1 MTPLTSL
8 NPRRG
13 LPWVQNAIFFSLT
26 AMEMAWFAP
35 LVMIF
40 LPGTWRTP
48 PILYLLGLWAVM
60 LGMMVIAHFLE
71 QRDIASPAFELI
83 VAGLLL
89 FLGLLAIRLFVYTDE
104 PVTSLAWLGK
114 MFSPGNALVEIGV
127 ILGSLAFLWWRAVTF
142 LQRDI
147 TFFVIGYD
155 FRKGVLALLL
165 TTAIFR
171 YISHQSAL
179 LFVYVFFFFGLLAV
193 SLGRAEEKARTTGDG
208 RAPIQRVW
216 LGIIGL
222 SVAAVMGLSWLFGQI
237 WSLEGFRA
245 LWRALTPVL
254 GWTAP
259 YLEAGMLFFLRLL
272 NPLLEWLVN
281 LLKSAVGGKG
291 GEEVI
296 NNLTKNIP
304 GADQL
309 MGQEEAVATSPS
321 WLELFFRYVLP
332 IAIGLIVL
340 LVLVLWLVKRR
351 QSRKL
356 TTIDE
361 EHTRVE
367 SLEGKGLMDA
377 LRRGFG
383 RIKDLAGLV
392 GQFGV
397 GKGFYAAVSIRNIYA
412 NLQKLAAERGYP
424 RDPAWTPNDYLPVLK
439 QAFPGQDAALQHIT
453 DVYNAY
459 EYGHVSTDPAE
470 MEKLKEAWEA
480 IRSQPP
486 HANASPPDV
495 TN

>member
-1 MTPLTSL
+1 MTPLTAL

-40 LPGTWRTP
+40 LPGSWRTP

-60 LGMMVIAHFLE
+60 AGMMVIAHFLE

-89 FLGLLAIRLFVYTDE
+89 VLGLLAIRIFVYSDE
-104 PVTSLAWLGK
+104 PATSIAWLGRLL
-114 MFSPGNALVEIGV
+114 SPGDDLLKIAV
-127 ILGSLAFLWWRAVTF
+127 ILGTLAFLWWRAVTF
-142 LQRDI
+142 LQREI

-171 YISHQSAL
+171 YVSHQSAL

-193 SLGRAEEKARTTGDG
+193 ALGRAEEKARTTGDG

-216 LGIIGL
+216 LGIVGV
-222 SVAAVMGLSWLFGQI
+222 SVATVMLLSWLFGQI
-237 WSLEGFRA
+237 WSLDGFRA
-245 LWRALTPVL
+245 LWRALTPVV

-259 YLEAGMLFFLRLL
+259 YIEAGMLFFLRLL
-272 NPLLEWLVN
+272 NPLLEWFVN
-281 LLKSAVGGKG
+281 LIKSAVGGKG
-291 GEEVI
+291 GEDVI
-296 NNLTKNIP
+296 NNLTKNMP
-304 GADQL
+304 GADKV
-309 MGQEEAVATSPS
+309 MGGGEVVSTTPG
-321 WLELFFRYVLP
+321 WLEFFVRYVLP
-332 IAIGLIVL
+332 VTIALVVL

-351 QSRKL
+351 QSSKL

-367 SLEGKGLMDA
+367 SLEGQGLMDA

-383 RIKDLAGLV
+383 RVKDLAGLV

-397 GKGFYAAVSIRNIYA
+397 GKGFYAAVSIRHIYA

-424 RDPAWTPNDYLPVLK
+424 RDPAWTPNDYLPALK
-439 QAFPGQDAALQHIT
+439 RAFPGQDEALQHIT
-453 DVYNAY
+453 EVYNAY

-470 MEKLKEAWEA
+470 MEKLKAAWEA
-480 IRSQPP
+480 IRTMPETEISPSSDI
-486 HANASPPDV
+486 AN
-495 TN
+495 